1 MFNYNTEGNVIELF
15 WVLVDV
21 SGRVTGA
28 AVCIELPEAVEAA
41 GRVAGKGLPLCDS
54 LSEVQAALCRML
66 PFFVLY
72 TL

>member
-1 MFNYNTEGNVIELF
+1 M
-15 WVLVDV
+15 
-21 SGRVTGA
+21 TGA